1 MGVGGS
7 PKGTLISSGISTDIP
22 WPSTVGLEA
31 WLTTGGGASG
41 KQDRGPSLTREKVQ
55 REMKKGRVTQGGLFP
70 KQIVKACQD
79 LSWRNLVS
87 GENSGASV

>member
-55 REMKKGRVTQGGLFP
+55 SEMKKGRATQGGDVSQTDRNSLPGF
-70 KQIVKACQD
+70 IVEE
-79 LSWRNLVS
+79 SS
-87 GENSGASV
+87 